1 MKSLLNPFLLLVI
14 TVVLLSTWF
23 APVKAVSL
31 TDSRISQL
39 EYGLRSLQTQVS
51 QLQSQIPRSIG
62 GSSSPPPAVTTAAP
76 RPGDPSLAE
85 QFDNLATLVI
95 ELKQRVSALE
105 SQAAETSP

>member
-1 MKSLLNPFLLLVI
+1 MRSLLNPFLLLVL
-14 TVVLLSTWF
+14 TVILLSTWF
-23 APVKAVSL
+23 APVKAAAL

-39 EYGLRSLQTQVS
+39 EYGLRSLQTQVN

-62 GSSSPPPAVTTAAP
+62 GSNPPPAATTAAP
-76 RPGDPSLAE
+76 LPGDPSLAE

-105 SQAAETSP
+105 AQVSETSP